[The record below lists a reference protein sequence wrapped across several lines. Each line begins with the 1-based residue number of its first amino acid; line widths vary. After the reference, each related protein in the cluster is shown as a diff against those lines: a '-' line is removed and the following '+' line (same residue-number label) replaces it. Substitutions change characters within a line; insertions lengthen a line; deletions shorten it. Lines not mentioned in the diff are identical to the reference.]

1 MPHDHVAAGG
11 STGPGSILEQ
21 LLRDPRNGN
30 RFGRLRYP
38 AGAYIC
44 HAGDAGDRCFF
55 IRRGRA
61 AVLLDTGH
69 SERIILNIVGPG
81 DTFGELA
88 LLRADHVRTATI
100 QALDEVETVMIRRH
114 EFEALRREEP
124 RLDDVLL
131 AALADRV
138 YELSGRLS
146 ELASVSKKAIVH
158 RCLLRLGR
166 AFDAL
171 GPGGIIPLSQ
181 TDVASVAGV
190 GLRTTTDV
198 LKRARDDGLL
208 VTRRGSI
215 EVLDWDAVRQR
226 ADFRPYGL
234 NSTKL

>member
-1 MPHDHVAAGG
+1 MSHDHAAAGG
-11 STGPGSILEQ
+11 SAGPGSILEH
-21 LLRDPRNGN
+21 LLQHPRNSS
-30 RFGRLRYP
+30 RFGRLRYA

-44 HAGDAGDRCFF
+44 HAGDAGDSCFF

-100 QALDEVETVMIRRH
+100 QALDEVEAIMIRRH
-114 EFEALRREEP
+114 EFDALRREEAQ
-124 RLDDVLL
+124 LNDVLL

-138 YELSGRLS
+138 HELSGRLS

-158 RCLLRLGR
+158 RCLLRLGGV
-166 AFDAL
+166 FEAL
-171 GPGGIIPLSQ
+171 RPGGIIPLSQ

-190 GLRTTTDV
+190 GLRTTTEV

-226 ADFRPYGL
+226 ADFRPYGSNPTRL
-234 NSTKL
+234 